1 MKQGKAGKPRL
12 RNAMAPKRRRAQ
24 RAKRLRAG
32 NVSAANLRRQLD
44 RRTRELR
51 EALEQQATTSEILKV
66 ISRSTFDLQPV
77 LDSLVEKA
85 VRVCGA
91 ERGLIYRQD
100 GDVYRV
106 AASYGHSDEFLE
118 KVVRRNP
125 IHHDRGS
132 ATGRAVVERC
142 VVHIHDVFADPR
154 YHWAT
159 DQRSDEGMHRTILAV
174 PMLREDIIIG
184 VIAIRRVHVQPFTDK
199 QIAQVSNFAAQAVIA
214 IENTRLLS
222 ELRESLEQQTATADV
237 LEVISRSAFHLR
249 AVFETVVESSVRLCG
264 AHRAIVY
271 RFDGELL
278 HLATAFNASQ
288 EFKEWVERNP
298 IRPGRHTAAARAALE
313 RRMIHIPDV
322 LADPEYTYGGHISR
336 RFVRF
341 LECQY

>member
-106 AASYGHSDEFLE
+106 AAS
-118 KVVRRNP
+118 R
-125 IHHDRGS
+125 
-132 ATGRAVVERC
+132 
-142 VVHIHDVFADPR
+142 
-154 YHWAT
+154 
-159 DQRSDEGMHRTILAV
+159 
-174 PMLREDIIIG
+174 
-184 VIAIRRVHVQPFTDK
+184 PF
-199 QIAQVSNFAAQAVIA
+199 
-214 IENTRLLS
+214 
-222 ELRESLEQQTATADV
+222 
-237 LEVISRSAFHLR
+237 
-249 AVFETVVESSVRLCG
+249 G
-264 AHRAIVY
+264 
-271 RFDGELL
+271 
-278 HLATAFNASQ
+278 
-288 EFKEWVERNP
+288 
-298 IRPGRHTAAARAALE
+298 
-313 RRMIHIPDV
+313 
-322 LADPEYTYGGHISR
+322 
-336 RFVRF
+336 
-341 LECQY
+341 